1 VCARSWR
8 ASSIVGLVLAVF
20 LTACGVRTSGDLLR
34 KAPVVQSKG
43 AERVDRAHDGEA
55 AVEGGQWDTTAT
67 TRFLDSDSF
76 VVFDLGEVHPVQA
89 IWIQA
94 DNDDDYVVETS
105 LDGEHFDVAW
115 RSGPGSGAGMRER
128 FKGDLQKQ
136 ARFLRLSARG
146 GDGHYSVSEL
156 QVFEATPPQFPPSVP
171 RVSGAPTVRNARSA
185 VLSFAVALIFFVVVA
200 VKRLPPWLI
209 VALAFVPLYAGFE
222 LFRALPLYWPIDT
235 QTVSLLR
242 GAISLVAIVAI
253 AREAF
258 GPERLAVDPRA
269 VVATLGVCGVTAI
282 ACFYDLGVPQFW
294 DAAEGRPTFVH
305 ILDTRQYYSTAKY
318 FRELGYRHIYEADIA
333 EYLEDTP
340 GATLQSIANKPMR
353 DLDTHR
359 METVGTL
366 QARIETA
373 KARFTPE
380 RWDSYKRDGRAL
392 RSLMGTGPWLD
403 YLVDYGGNA
412 TPVWVAIAH
421 GLFSLGPP
429 TERLLLATALLDPLL
444 LLAMFVAIGRTFGA
458 RTAFVCMV
466 IFGANDFI
474 MYGSNWAG
482 ATLRHDWMAYLG
494 LGACALRQRRWMLGG
509 ALFAAAATIRA
520 FPGVALVGVLIPAGS
535 WLVDYLRAHRALP
548 TLAEL
553 RREQGHVLRI
563 MAGAAI
569 GIGVLVAFSF
579 VVLPPAAWLD
589 WARKVSQLSSDVHA
603 THVGLRS
610 VIGGWGGDQRDTL
623 IERIPLL
630 VLSVLVL
637 VSLIIF
643 ASRKR
648 GPSQAAMIAL
658 LLVPVAMYPANY
670 YLHMLF
676 LLPIAATVVAP
687 GQAEDEQTRVTRAK
701 AWIVLLLL
709 CVGQYFAVLEPNYG
723 VHFFVESSMLI
734 AVMFVFLW
742 LLATAKTPA
751 LDGASRET
759 AQS

>member
-1 VCARSWR
+1 
-8 ASSIVGLVLAVF
+8 LAV
-20 LTACGVRTSGDLLR
+20 LLAACGVRTTGDLLR
-34 KAPVVQSKG
+34 KARVAQSKG
-43 AERVDRAHDGEA
+43 AERVARVHDGEA
-55 AVEGGQWDTTAT
+55 AVEGGPWDTTAT
-67 TRFLDSDSF
+67 TRLLNSDSF
-76 VVFDLGEVHPVQA
+76 IVFDLGEVRPIKA

-94 DNDDDYVVETS
+94 DANDDYVLETS
-105 LDGEHFDVAW
+105 LEGEHFDVAW
-115 RSGPGSGAGMRER
+115 RSGPGLGSGMRER
-128 FKGDLQKQ
+128 FTSDLQKQ
-136 ARFLRLSARG
+136 ARFLKLSASG
-146 GDGHYSVSEL
+146 GDGNYSVGEL

-200 VKRLPPWLI
+200 VKRLSPWWI
-209 VALAFVPLYAGFE
+209 VALAFVPLFAGFE
-222 LFRALPLYWPIDT
+222 LFLALPRYWPLDS

-242 GAISLVAIVAI
+242 GAVSLVAIVAI
-253 AREAF
+253 ARETF

-282 ACFYDLGVPQFW
+282 ACFYNLGVPQFW
-294 DAAEGRPTFVH
+294 DAAEGQPTFVH

-340 GATLQSIANKPMR
+340 LATLQSIANRPMR

-359 METVGTL
+359 TETVGTL
-366 QARIETA
+366 QAKIETA

-380 RWDSYKRDGRAL
+380 RWDSYKTDGRAL

-466 IFGANDFI
+466 LFGANDFI

-482 ATLRHDWMAYLG
+482 ATLRHDWLAYLG
-494 LGACALRQRRWMLGG
+494 LGACALRKRRWMLGG
-509 ALFAAAATIRA
+509 ALLAAAATIRA

-548 TLAEL
+548 TFAEL
-553 RREQGHVLRI
+553 RREQGHVFRI
-563 MAGAAI
+563 LVGAAI
-569 GIGVLVAFSF
+569 GIGVLVTFSLL
-579 VVLPPAAWLD
+579 VLPPAAWLD
-589 WARKVSQLSSDVHA
+589 WARKVSQLSADVHP

-610 VIGGWGGDQRDTL
+610 VIGGWGGDQGDTL
-623 IERIPLL
+623 NERIPLL
-630 VLSVLVL
+630 VMSVLVF

-643 ASRKR
+643 AARKR
-648 GPSQAAMIAL
+648 GPSQAAMVAL

-676 LLPIAATVVAP
+676 LLPIAATVVARGDP
-687 GQAEDEQTRVTRAK
+687 EDDPTRVTRAK

-723 VHFFVESSMLI
+723 VHFFVESSMLL

-742 LLATAKTPA
+742 LLATANTVA
-751 LDGASRET
+751 LDAASRGTE
-759 AQS
+759 QS